1 VCLQRRLQ
9 RRIRDASGV
18 VRDGRGGDDGDH
30 LKQKILAKAGRNETF
45 NVLIV
50 KPSALFDHRP
60 RRRRESTE
68 LGIRRRTA
76 GAHRRDIRGSNAGL
90 KRESGMERDRPEGAG
105 IGHSVGV
112 QNRLNLRLGKA
123 PAVNLV
129 EYADKALDEHTGD
142 VAMAP
147 ARLRIVPNLVCTS
160 RSADLEASRAESNVW
175 TGKRSMS
182 LLVV

>member
-1 VCLQRRLQ
+1 
-9 RRIRDASGV
+9 
-18 VRDGRGGDDGDH
+18 
-30 LKQKILAKAGRNETF
+30 
-45 NVLIV
+45 
-50 KPSALFDHRP
+50 
-60 RRRRESTE
+60 
-68 LGIRRRTA
+68 
-76 GAHRRDIRGSNAGL
+76 
-90 KRESGMERDRPEGAG
+90 MERDRPEGAG